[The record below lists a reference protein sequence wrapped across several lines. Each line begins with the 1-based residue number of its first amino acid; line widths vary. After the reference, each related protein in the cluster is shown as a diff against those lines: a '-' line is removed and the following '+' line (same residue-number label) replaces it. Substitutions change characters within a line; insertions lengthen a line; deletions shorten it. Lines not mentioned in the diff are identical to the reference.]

1 MPICHKMTI
10 ISSFYEFT
18 FHFIM
23 TKEVKKGLA
32 LKGVQLDRHYTHP
45 DPINETVESK
55 FGYKIRNL

>member
-1 MPICHKMTI
+1 MTI